1 MFHYVNQE
9 RIDFRSNPPLSPIPH
24 VKRDINS
31 NGDPVN
37 IFVMVDRDN
46 QSPFKGSHYDPSR
59 HSLRAMLNLGI
70 DLKPVSYGIVNNDLN
85 EMYAIAK
92 HESQSLIDVS
102 NERLSNFNDTIVES
116 DKS

>member
-1 MFHYVNQE
+1 MFHYLNQE

-59 HSLRAMLNLGI
+59 NSLRAMLNLGI
-70 DLKPVSYGIVNNDLN
+70 ILKPVSYGIVNNDLN
-85 EMYAIAK
+85 ELYATAK
-92 HESQSLIDVS
+92 RESQSLIDAS
-102 NERLSNFNDTIVES
+102 TERLSNSNVVDVES